1 MSRIFMGV
9 DRNVVRISVSLLTLA
24 ALLFLPLSLQA
35 QLVRGAVSGTALDQ
49 QNAAV
54 PGVQVKLTN
63 KDTGTTQTATT
74 NEVGFYKLA
83 AIESGSYTIE
93 FSRDGF
99 KTHKVGT
106 VDVITSKETTVNAAL
121 EVGAKSAE
129 VFVTVPGVELNK
141 VDATTSLTLTGTL
154 IDETPMS
161 SSSLV
166 PLGSRN
172 LLRYPLFAPAVARVP
187 GQNETSANGHG
198 GRQNN
203 YMIDGVE
210 NNDNTV
216 TLPAIFMPPEAVRE
230 MQIQVAAYSAE
241 FGHSIGAQVN
251 ATTKSGSNKLHGE
264 LWEFARNSAWE
275 PLSLASRKQKL
286 TKTPRLSDHQ
296 FGADLGG
303 PIIKNKTFFF
313 GIFQGNLQR
322 QVATTLSGVTI
333 PTPTGYAALLTA
345 PLRSAAGSVPAQSA
359 ASRAEILKALSFLPD
374 FYPQVKS
381 FSNVV
386 STLTVNQIPIE
397 VGTFIPVIPNNQNIW
412 YSGGRID
419 HQITNNDKLS
429 YRASIDHRNSP
440 LNTGNRNF
448 GERWAADTLNFA
460 QNHSLGYT
468 KILASNLINEAR
480 LGYTRLDPSVVE
492 RDPVTSTTNINSPSF
507 SLGGSSNF
515 PQERLE
521 QTYQFQN
528 MTSYV
533 LGKHSLRFG
542 LDLART
548 RLDSNMAPNSKGTWT
563 FPTLESFMNS
573 QPTALVQL
581 PVANSVY
588 SFHQLRQAYFVQD
601 DIKLRP
607 NFTLNAGLRYE
618 TASVPLGWFGAT
630 SQAEID
636 ALVAAPGK
644 RDKNNWGPRVGF
656 AHSPNYSSGLLGKL
670 FGSGLSSIR
679 GGFGVSYDVLFY
691 NLMTSSAPN
700 YPRNGSSAPVLP
712 ADLLDLFPRLT
723 APVATVPVLNA
734 STTFVNVASDTQ
746 NPTSHFWSLSVQRQV
761 HQNYIVEIGYTAS
774 RSYHQIRQSQAN
786 PGIITEAKAAAVRAG
801 CVNFAATLAPINC
814 QDPAGFPVSPQAGA
828 TASGR
833 LNPSWA
839 SRTLIEATGE
849 GSYNAVFVRF
859 ERKLSNGLQFG
870 ANYTRSANLSDTED
884 ILITD
889 ALLTGSSPANP
900 QDFFNRQNE
909 WGRSVL
915 DRPHR
920 FTVQYGYRIPGF
932 QNAGSV
938 LRHVLSGWQIT
949 GFTELQSGQPFTIR
963 VGMDVL
969 GNGLSAAATASR
981 PNYNPGG
988 ILIEDPATHN
998 LRTFVIPRDGT
1009 GIVTAPFVVNPTTG
1023 GIVFLRNSMATGG
1036 NLGRNTFR
1044 GPGFANS
1051 NMSLSKRFLFAH
1063 EISLQIR
1070 GDFINVFNHDNFPNP
1085 EPNMS
1090 STDFGTQTLAPL
1102 TDARQLM
1109 FGAKV
1114 TF

>member
-1 MSRIFMGV
+1 MGFGLKP
-9 DRNVVRISVSLLTLA
+9 VRISLSLLTLS
-24 ALLFLPLSLQA
+24 ALLLLPLSLQA
-35 QLVRGAVSGTALDQ
+35 QLVRGGVSGTALDPQ
-49 QNAAV
+49 DAAV
-54 PGVQVKLTN
+54 PKVQVKLTN
-63 KDTGTTQTATT
+63 KDTGVTQTTVT

-83 AIESGSYTIE
+83 GIEPGTYTAE

-99 KTHKVGT
+99 KTHKVET
-106 VDVITSKETTVNAAL
+106 VEVITSKETTVNAAL
-121 EVGAKSAE
+121 EVGAKSVE
-129 VFVTVPGVELNK
+129 VSVTVPGIELNK
-141 VDATTSLTLTGTL
+141 VEPTTTLTLSGT
-154 IDETPMS
+154 IVDETPMS

-172 LLRYPLFAPAVARVP
+172 LLRYPLLAPAVARVP

-216 TLPAIFMPPEAVRE
+216 TLPAIFMPPEAIRE
-230 MQIQVAAYSAE
+230 MQVQVAAYSAE
-241 FGHSIGAQVN
+241 FGHSVGAQVN

-264 LWEFARNSAWE
+264 LWEFARNSALE
-275 PLSLASRKQKL
+275 PLSLSTRKQKL

-296 FGADLGG
+296 FGADVGG

-313 GIFQGNLQR
+313 GIFQGNLQK

-345 PLRSAAGSVPAQSA
+345 PLRPAAGSAPAQTA

-381 FSNVV
+381 FRNVV
-386 STLTVNQIPIE
+386 STLTVNNTPIE
-397 VGTFIPVIPNNQNIW
+397 VGTFDPVIPNNQNVW

-419 HQITNNDKLS
+419 HNITNNDKLS

-440 LNTGNRNF
+440 LSTGNRTF
-448 GERWAADTLNFA
+448 GERWAADNLTFA
-460 QNHSLGYT
+460 QNHSLSYT
-468 KILASNLINEAR
+468 KILSSNLLNEAR
-480 LGYTRLDPSVVE
+480 LGYTRLDMSVLE
-492 RDPVTSTTNINSPSF
+492 RDPVTSTTNIQNPAF

-515 PQERLE
+515 PQKRLE

-533 LGKHSLRFG
+533 LRKHSLKFG

-548 RLDSNMAPNSKGTWT
+548 RLDNNLAPNSKGTWT
-563 FPTLESFMNS
+563 FPTLESFLNS
-573 QPTALVQL
+573 QPNSLVQL

-588 SFHQLRQAYFVQD
+588 SFHQLRQAYFFQD
-601 DIKLRP
+601 DIKLRR

-636 ALVAAPGK
+636 ALVAPPGK
-644 RDKNNWGPRVGF
+644 RDTNNWGPRLGF
-656 AHSPNYSSGLLGKL
+656 AYSPDFSTGLLGKL

-691 NLMTSSAPN
+691 NLLSSSAAN
-700 YPRNGSSAPVLP
+700 YPRNGSSAPVAA
-712 ADLLDLFPRLT
+712 ADLLDLFPRLS
-723 APVATVPVLNA
+723 PPIATVPVLN
-734 STTFVNVASDTQ
+734 STTTFVNLPSDTQ
-746 NPTSHFWSLSVQRQV
+746 NPTSNFWSLSVQRQV
-761 HQNYIVEIGYTAS
+761 RQNYIVEAGYTAS
-774 RSYHQIRQSQAN
+774 RSYHLVRQSQGN
-786 PGIITEAKAAAVRAG
+786 PGIITAQKAAAVRAG
-801 CVNFAATLAPINC
+801 CVNFAALSAPINC

-839 SRTLIEATGE
+839 SRTLLEATGE
-849 GSYNAVFVRF
+849 ASYNALYVRV
-859 ERKLSNGLQFG
+859 ERKLSHGLQFG
-870 ANYTRSANLSDTED
+870 ANYTWSANLSDTED
-884 ILITD
+884 V
-889 ALLTGSSPANP
+889 LLGDPLFVGSSPANP
-900 QDFFNRQNE
+900 QDFLNRHNE
-909 WGRSVL
+909 WARSIL

-920 FTVQYGYRIPGF
+920 VAVQYSYRIPGF
-932 QNAGSV
+932 QMAGKV
-938 LRHVLSGWQIT
+938 LRGFLSGWQIS
-949 GFTELQSGQPFTIR
+949 GFTEAQSGQPFTIR
-963 VGMDVL
+963 VGVDVL
-969 GNGLSAAATASR
+969 GNGLTAAATASR

-988 ILIEDPATHN
+988 ILIKDPVTGN

-1023 GIVFLRNSMATGG
+1023 GIVFLRNSMEKGG

-1051 NMSLSKRFLFAH
+1051 NMSLSKRFVLPH
-1063 EISLQIR
+1063 EMSLQIR
-1070 GDFINVFNHDNFPNP
+1070 GDFINVFNHDNFANP

-1090 STDFGTQTLAPL
+1090 STDFGTQTLTPL
-1102 TDARQLM
+1102 TDARQVLL
-1109 FGAKV
+1109 GAKIS
-1114 TF
+1114 F